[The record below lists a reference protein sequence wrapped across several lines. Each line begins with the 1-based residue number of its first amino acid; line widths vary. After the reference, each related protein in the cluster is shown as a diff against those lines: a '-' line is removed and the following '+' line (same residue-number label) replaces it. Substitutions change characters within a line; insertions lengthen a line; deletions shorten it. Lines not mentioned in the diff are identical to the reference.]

1 MEEEHNEIIVKLQ
14 GTKIIDGRIEAYSLG
29 NFLLNFQSIIDRIYQ
44 KNLGKTKVQKEMTKM
59 YLKKISP
66 GSAILAFESGSQKT
80 LEPISNLMK
89 AYDELKHLFQV
100 IDGSPEEGRK
110 VLIQSYEDTVSR
122 LRIELGLR
130 SIVENPF
137 DITLYDGTGS
147 EVKVNKN
154 RLEYVYKW
162 IEDDQKE
169 MPQSIKGVIIRI
181 KGDEPERTFT
191 IMDENGKHV
200 TCTYK
205 QELEGNVISE
215 FKSPVEI
222 YGILKKK
229 PKTPK
234 VKEIIDL
241 KPLKSLSTNEIASL
255 RLNNSVKISVEYEDD
270 IWCLNI
276 PPLNANGCG
285 YTLNRALEDLR
296 ESILGAYEI
305 YVKDRQEEEL
315 SEKAKELRNKLLF
328 LIGDDNYENVQ
339 KKGLDQSTD

>member
-14 GTKIIDGRIEAYSLG
+14 GAKIIDGRIEAHSLG
-29 NFLLNFQSIIDRIYQ
+29 NFLLNFQSTVDRIYQ
-44 KNLGKTKVQKEMTKM
+44 RNLSKTKIKKEMTKM

-80 LEPISNLMK
+80 LEPVSNLMK
-89 AYDELKHLFQV
+89 AYNELKHLFQV
-100 IDGSPEEGRK
+100 IDRSPEEGRK
-110 VLIQSYEDTVSR
+110 ELIQSFEDTVSR

-130 SIVENPF
+130 SIVEDPF

-147 EVKVNKN
+147 EVKVNKD

-162 IEDDQKE
+162 IEEDQKE

-191 IMDENGKHV
+191 IMDENGKLV
-200 TCTYK
+200 TCAYK
-205 QELEGNVISE
+205 EELEGNVISE

-229 PKTPK
+229 PRTPK

-241 KPLKSLSTNEIASL
+241 KPLSFLVSNEIASL
-255 RLNNSVKISVEYEDD
+255 RLNNSVEINVEYDD
-270 IWCLNI
+270 EIWCLNV

-285 YTLNRALEDLR
+285 YTLNRALEDLK

-305 YVKDRQEEEL
+305 YVKDRREEEL
-315 SEKAKELRNKLLF
+315 SEKAIELRKRLLS
-328 LIGDDNYENVQ
+328 LVGDDNYENVQ
-339 KKGLDQSTD
+339 KKRVD